1 MDPAIGWFQ
10 PEHEGPAKEL
20 WLRIWESLKP
30 TPLPSDMDKSE
41 QGSKALDYIP
51 LEGEDNNNRNAKNN
65 NVGNGGNGIRRFREN
80 LASTYGMN
88 VNRDALIGRHGGT
101 PWRTPG
107 KTYLPG
113 ILGLHDEIIEFYNY
127 MSPKKCEHELRLKVV
142 KKIKN
147 AIHELWPLAKVEVF
161 GSFRTGLYLP
171 TSDIDLVVI
180 GCWPSPP
187 LWKLEQK
194 LLENGI
200 AEQHTIKVLDKASV
214 PIIKLRDKE
223 SDVKVDISFNMAS
236 GVQSAKLI
244 KAFKKRFPVLAKL
257 VLVLKQFLLQR
268 DLNEVFTGGISS
280 YSLILMT
287 ISFLQLHPRQDAF
300 RANANLGVLLI
311 EFMELYGHKFNYLRC
326 GIRVKDGGSYLSK
339 EEVQK
344 TMIDGHRSGFLCI
357 EDPLTPG
364 NDIGKSSYGALQVK
378 QAFDYAYVTLV
389 QAVHPLNTFLDINKH
404 SILGRIVRVTDD
416 VIEYRAWIEKTFPAS
431 SSENT
436 ENDSSSLS
444 SCSSEHSESPDNV
457 TDSDSESSS
466 PKRFHNV
473 KQYRTSVNN
482 KFFGSK
488 YERRWQSNSQQA

>member
-30 TPLPSDMDKSE
+30 TPIPSEMDKNE
-41 QGSKALDYIP
+41 QGSKSLDFIP
-51 LEGEDNNNRNAKNN
+51 LETDDSNRGGKGHTAI
-65 NVGNGGNGIRRFREN
+65 NGANGLKRCREN
-80 LASTYGMN
+80 IASTYGMN
-88 VNRDALIGRHGGT
+88 INRDALIGRHGGT

-107 KTYLPG
+107 KRYLPG
-113 ILGLHDEIIEFYNY
+113 VLGLHDEIIEFYNY

-142 KKIKN
+142 HKIEN
-147 AIHELWPLAKVEVF
+147 AIHELWPQAKVEVF

-180 GCWPSPP
+180 GCWPSLP

-194 LLENGI
+194 LLDNEI
-200 AEQHTIKVLDKASV
+200 AEEHTIKVLDKASV

-223 SDVKVDISFNMAS
+223 SDVKVDISFNVSS
-236 GVQSAKLI
+236 GVKSAQLI
-244 KAFKKRFPVLAKL
+244 KKYKKIFPVLAKL

-287 ISFLQLHPRQDAF
+287 ISFLQ
-300 RANANLGVLLI
+300 
-311 EFMELYGHKFNYLRC
+311 
-326 GIRVKDGGSYLSK
+326 
-339 EEVQK
+339 VQK

-378 QAFDYAYVTLV
+378 QAFDYAYITLV
-389 QAVHPLNTFLDINKH
+389 QAVHPLNTFLDINKD

-416 VIEYRAWIEKTFPAS
+416 VIEYRAWIEKTFPLTSAD
-431 SSENT
+431 NKN
-436 ENDSSSLS
+436 ENDSLSSHSLS
-444 SCSSEHSESPDNV
+444 SSEHSESPYTV
-457 TDSDSESSS
+457 SDSDSESSS
-466 PKRFHNV
+466 PIRDNNV
-473 KQYRTSVNN
+473 KQIKATQSAAKEYGNRNERYWQNS
-482 KFFGSK
+482 GSPHHGQESKALERWFRVPSSSEKATTESQTITELAEGKK
-488 YERRWQSNSQQA
+488 YLQRASHCH